1 MKTAVIYARYS
12 SNRQTEQSIEGQVDV
27 CEKYARQN
35 DITIVDQYIDR
46 AMTGTND
53 KRTAFQ
59 RMLKDS
65 SKKIWNY
72 VLVYKIDR
80 FGRNKYEIAINKH
93 TLKQNNVKLVSVMEN
108 IPDTPEGIILESVLE
123 GMAEYYS
130 SELSQKVKRGMSETR
145 KKGNFMGGLV
155 PYGYKVENKK
165 ILINS
170 AEAEIV
176 KKIYTEYA
184 NGKLVVDIR
193 QELLDMGIK
202 NRNREFARNTLYN
215 LLKSEKYA
223 GIYTFNGEVYTNLY
237 PRIIPNELF
246 EIVRIK
252 VQNNKYGKHK
262 PDIVYLLKNKLVC
275 GYCGNTVNSD
285 AGTSST
291 GKVMRYYK
299 CTGKRING
307 NCQLKPYRKEYLE
320 DLIVSAI
327 ISVLKSNELVND
339 IAEKVILLHNN
350 KTNEDAVINLLYKE
364 KEQIDTSIQ
373 NIMNAMDKGIIT
385 TSTKEHLEN
394 LELQKTDIAEKI
406 ARENNKQRLVM
417 TKEDV
422 IKNLKNAVMRRP
434 RLMIETL
441 VKKIVL
447 YNDKVEI
454 YFNYNKQNNDDD
466 KKGVVFADTKNIQTS
481 DGPKQ
486 MEVKILMWKSC
497 L

>member
-285 AGTSST
+285 AGT
-291 GKVMRYYK
+291 
-299 CTGKRING
+299 
-307 NCQLKPYRKEYLE
+307 
-320 DLIVSAI
+320 
-327 ISVLKSNELVND
+327 
-339 IAEKVILLHNN
+339 
-350 KTNEDAVINLLYKE
+350 
-364 KEQIDTSIQ
+364 
-373 NIMNAMDKGIIT
+373 
-385 TSTKEHLEN
+385 
-394 LELQKTDIAEKI
+394 
-406 ARENNKQRLVM
+406 
-417 TKEDV
+417 
-422 IKNLKNAVMRRP
+422 
-434 RLMIETL
+434 
-441 VKKIVL
+441 
-447 YNDKVEI
+447 
-454 YFNYNKQNNDDD
+454 
-466 KKGVVFADTKNIQTS
+466 
-481 DGPKQ
+481 
-486 MEVKILMWKSC
+486 
-497 L
+497 